1 MLDTAITTLLS
12 VNHVTQVFQT
22 GSGESRAPV
31 LSDVSLSLKTGEIV
45 ALLGRSGS
53 GKSTLLRIIAGLTR
67 PTEGSVMISGEP
79 VTGPAREVAMVFQSF
94 ALFPWLDVLDNV
106 EIGPRANGVP
116 LDETR
121 KRALQAID
129 TIGLDGFE
137 SAYPK
142 ELSGGMRQRV
152 GFARALVMQ
161 PKILLMDE
169 PFSALDVLTAETL
182 RTDLLDLWQEGRIP
196 IKSILM
202 VTHNIEEAV
211 LMADRI
217 LVLSSNPGRIASEI
231 PVDIPHPRDRLE
243 PEFRELVERIYALMT
258 QRPVVA
264 KPASREAAAAAIGL
278 GLALPLVSTN
288 SLAGM
293 LEEIAAP
300 PYNGRADLPH
310 LADLLQLEID
320 DLFPL
325 AETLQLLRLAE
336 LEEGDIKLTPLGQR
350 FVDMDVD
357 QRKKVFGEEV
367 LAHIPLASHIKRV
380 LDERPSHRAPATRFR
395 EELEDYMSEDYA
407 ERTLRAI
414 INLGRFGELF
424 AYDENSQTF
433 SYENRNSEPLF
444 SRFFVLTCDA

>member
-1 MLDTAITTLLS
+1 MLDLATATLLNVES
-12 VNHVTQVFQT
+12 VTKVFAT
-22 GSGESRAPV
+22 GSGESRRPV
-31 LSDVSLSLKTGEIV
+31 LENVSMSLKAGEIV
-45 ALLGRSGS
+45 SLLGRSGS

-67 PTEGSVMISGEP
+67 PTAGRVTISGQP
-79 VTGPAREVAMVFQSF
+79 VTGPADDVAMVFQSF

-116 LDETR
+116 LEETR
-121 KRALQAID
+121 QRALKAID

-211 LMADRI
+211 LMSDRI

-231 PVDIPHPRDRLE
+231 PNAILHPRDRLD
-243 PEFRELVERIYALMT
+243 PPFRALVDKIYALMT
-258 QRPVVA
+258 QRPDTTR
-264 KPASREAAAAAIGL
+264 PAAREAVAAA
-278 GLALPLVSTN
+278 GLALSLPTVSTN

-300 PYNGRADLPH
+300 PYNGKADLPH
-310 LADLLQLEID
+310 LADSLSYEID

-325 AETLQLLRLAE
+325 GETLQLLKLADF
-336 LEEGDIKLTPLGQR
+336 EEADIKLTPIGRR

-357 QRKKVFGEEV
+357 QRKKLMGEQA
-367 LAHIPLASHIKRV
+367 LANIPLASHIKRV

-407 ERTLRAI
+407 DRTLRTV
-414 INLGRFGELF
+414 INLGRYGELF
-424 AYDENSQTF
+424 AYDENAQTF
-433 SYENRNSEPLF
+433 SYENPE
-444 SRFFVLTCDA
+444 

>member
-1 MLDTAITTLLS
+1 MLDTAVTTILS
-12 VNHVTQVFQT
+12 VDKVTQVFET

-31 LSDVSLSLKTGEIV
+31 LSDVSLGLKAGEIV
-45 ALLGRSGS
+45 AMLGRSGS
-53 GKSTLLRIIAGLTR
+53 GKSTLLRIISGLTR
-67 PTEGSVMISGEP
+67 PTQGMVKIGGEP
-79 VTGPAREVAMVFQSF
+79 VNGPAKDVAMVFQSF
-94 ALFPWLDVLDNV
+94 ALFPWLDVLENV
-106 EIGPRANGVP
+106 EMGLRAEGVP

-121 KRALQAID
+121 KRALKAID

-196 IKSILM
+196 IKAILM

-231 PVDIPHPRDRLE
+231 PVTLPHPRDRLDND
-243 PEFRELVERIYALMT
+243 FRALVERIYALMT
-258 QRPVVA
+258 QRPEP
-264 KPASREAAAAAIGL
+264 KPAAREAAAAAMGL
-278 GLALPLVSTN
+278 GLSLPLVSTN

-300 PYNGRADLPH
+300 PYNGKADLPH
-310 LADLLQLEID
+310 LADSLQLEID

-325 AETLQLLRLAE
+325 GETLQLLKLAE
-336 LEEGDIKLTPLGQR
+336 FEEGDIKLMPLGQR

-357 QRKKVFGEEV
+357 QRKKVFGDQ
-367 LAHIPLASHIKRV
+367 LIAHIPLASHIKRV

-414 INLGRFGELF
+414 INLGRYGELF
-424 AYDENSQTF
+424 AYDENGEMF
-433 SYENRNSEPLF
+433 SYENPQ
-444 SRFFVLTCDA
+444 

>member
-1 MLDTAITTLLS
+1 MLHTAVTPLLNVDKVS
-12 VNHVTQVFQT
+12 EVYST
-22 GSGESRAPV
+22 GSGESRKPV
-31 LSDVSLSLKTGEIV
+31 LENVFISLKAGEIV
-45 ALLGRSGS
+45 ALLGRSGA
-53 GKSTLLRIIAGLTR
+53 GKSTLLRIIAGLIR
-67 PTEGSVMISGEP
+67 PTEGTVAIAGKP
-79 VTGPAREVAMVFQSF
+79 VTGPAEDVAMVFQSF

-116 LDETR
+116 LGETR
-121 KRALQAID
+121 QRALKAID

-182 RTDLLDLWQEGRIP
+182 RTDLLELWQDGRMP

-211 LMADRI
+211 FMADRI

-231 PVDIPHPRDRLE
+231 PVTIPHTRDRLD
-243 PEFRELVERIYALMT
+243 PNFRALVDKIYALMT
-258 QRPVVA
+258 QGPVTT
-264 KPASREAAAAAIGL
+264 KPPVHETAAAMGL
-278 GLALPLVSTN
+278 GLSLPIVST
-288 SLAGM
+288 SALAGM

-300 PYNGRADLPH
+300 PYNGKADLPH
-310 LADLLQLEID
+310 LANSLALEVD

-325 AETLQLLRLAE
+325 GETLQLLKLAE
-336 LEEGDIKLTPLGQR
+336 FEEGDIKLTPLGRR
-350 FVDMDVD
+350 FVDGDVD
-357 QRKKVFGEEV
+357 QRKKLVGDQ
-367 LAHIPLASHIKRV
+367 LMANIPLVSHIRRV

-395 EELEDYMSEDYA
+395 EELEDHMSEDQA
-407 ERTLRAI
+407 DQTLRAA
-414 INLGRFGELF
+414 INLGRYGELF
-424 AYDENSQTF
+424 AYDEDSQTL
-433 SYENRNSEPLF
+433 SYENPQ
-444 SRFFVLTCDA
+444 

>member
-1 MLDTAITTLLS
+1 MLDTAVTTLLNVDKVS
-12 VNHVTQVFQT
+12 QVFST
-22 GSGESRAPV
+22 GSGESRKPV
-31 LSDVSLSLKTGEIV
+31 LDNVSMSLKTGEIV
-45 ALLGRSGS
+45 ALLGRSGC
-53 GKSTLLRIIAGLTR
+53 GKSTLLRIISGLIR
-67 PTEGSVMISGEP
+67 PTEGTVTIAGEP
-79 VTGPAREVAMVFQSF
+79 VTGPAEDVSMVFQSF
-94 ALFPWLDVLDNV
+94 ALFPWLNVLDNV

-116 LDETR
+116 LEETR
-121 KRALQAID
+121 QRALKAID

-182 RTDLLDLWQEGRIP
+182 RTDLLDLWQEGRMP

-211 LMADRI
+211 LMSDRI
-217 LVLSSNPGRIASEI
+217 IVLSSNPGRIASEI
-231 PVDIPHPRDRLE
+231 PVTIPHPRDRLE
-243 PEFRELVERIYALMT
+243 PDFRALVDRIYALMT
-258 QRPVVA
+258 QRPDPT
-264 KPASREAAAAAIGL
+264 KHPAPAASL
-278 GLALPLVSTN
+278 GLAMSLPLVSTN

-300 PYNGRADLPH
+300 PYNGKADLPH
-310 LADLLQLEID
+310 LADSLALEID

-325 AETLQLLRLAE
+325 GETLQLLKLAE
-336 LEEGDIKLTPLGQR
+336 FEEGDIKLTPLGQR

-357 QRKKVFGEEV
+357 QRKKVLGEQLLV
-367 LAHIPLASHIKRV
+367 NIPLASHIKRV

-407 ERTLRAI
+407 DRTLRAI
-414 INLGRFGELF
+414 INLGRYGELF
-424 AYDENSQTF
+424 AYDENAQTF
-433 SYENRNSEPLF
+433 SYENPE
-444 SRFFVLTCDA
+444 

>member
-1 MLDTAITTLLS
+1 MLDTTVTTILDVEGVS
-12 VNHVTQVFQT
+12 QIFAT
-22 GSGESRAPV
+22 GSSETRAPV
-31 LSDVSLSLKTGEIV
+31 LSDVCLRMKTGEIV

-53 GKSTLLRIIAGLTR
+53 GKSTLLRLIAGLTR
-67 PTEGSVMISGEP
+67 PTQGTVKIGGEL
-79 VTGPAREVAMVFQSF
+79 VVGPAKEVAMVFQSF

-106 EIGPRANGVP
+106 EIGPRSNGVP

-121 KRALQAID
+121 KRALKAID

-161 PKILLMDE
+161 PTILLMDE

-196 IKSILM
+196 IKAILM

-231 PVDIPHPRDRLE
+231 PVTLPHPRDRLDND
-243 PEFRELVERIYALMT
+243 FRALVDKIYALMT
-258 QRPVVA
+258 QRPDA
-264 KPASREAAAAAIGL
+264 TKPATREAATAIGL
-278 GLALPLVSTN
+278 GLALPRVSTN

-300 PYNGRADLPH
+300 PYDGKADLPH
-310 LADLLQLEID
+310 LADSLQLEID

-325 AETLQLLRLAE
+325 GETLQLLRLAE
-336 LEEGDIKLTPLGQR
+336 FEDADIKLTPLGRR

-357 QRKKVFGEEV
+357 QRKKVFGDQV
-367 LAHIPLASHIKRV
+367 LGHIPLASHIKRV
-380 LDERPSHRAPATRFR
+380 LDERPTHRAPATRFR

-414 INLGRFGELF
+414 INLGRYGELF

-433 SYENRNSEPLF
+433 SYENPQ
-444 SRFFVLTCDA
+444 